1 MAYNNYNTP
10 IIPSIFI
17 KKIIQ
22 NAKTKKTIEKE
33 LIEFANKNKFHPE
46 HTIYSFVKESLRI
59 NVFFNIPEDIR
70 HSLLFDAIIYASL
83 NETKSKIKPQ
93 NYKDIK
99 EGKKDAYFINL
110 QQELINSVY
119 RNLDTKSFN
128 FNIILDYYLN
138 MFFELSCL
146 KKGKVNDI

>member
-10 IIPSIFI
+10 IIPSVFI

-59 NVFFNIPEDIR
+59 DVFFNIPEDIR

>member
-10 IIPSIFI
+10 IIPSVFI

>member
-10 IIPSIFI
+10 IIPSVFI

-59 NVFFNIPEDIR
+59 DVFFNIPEDIR

-83 NETKSKIKPQ
+83 NEAKSKIKPQ

>member
-59 NVFFNIPEDIR
+59 DVFFNIPEDIR

-83 NETKSKIKPQ
+83 NEAKSKIKPQ